1 MKVNNRRN
9 SVRPTA
15 RTAILAI
22 GGGIAIGLV
31 LGASGFSPPDPFEE
45 ASFVDVT
52 SEAAACLEEA
62 GFEIGERLR
71 FAIDPSDGELV
82 FRPTVADEAGSFSVL
97 SALRSST
104 GADAADEAKSDA
116 LLACV
121 DRIAPATANA
131 DDERDDLRPLGLD
144 RSMAIRDCLSHRSV
158 EERFVTMDLLQDEAG
173 NVIVEGTHDAMSE
186 DEAQSMLADVQACLA
201 QERQ

>member
-1 MKVNNRRN
+1 MNARRN
-9 SVRPTA
+9 LARPSA
-15 RTAILAI
+15 RSATLAI

-45 ASFVDVT
+45 AGFVDVT

-62 GFEIGERLR
+62 GFKIGERLR

-82 FRPTVADEAGSFSVL
+82 FRRTVADEAGSFSVL

-104 GADAADEAKSDA
+104 GADAGDEAKSDA

-121 DRIAPATANA
+121 DRVAPVGATAG
-131 DDERDDLRPLGLD
+131 DEPDDLRPLALE
-144 RSMAIRDCLSHRSV
+144 RSVVIRECLSLRSV
-158 EERFVTMDLLQDEAG
+158 EERFVTMDLLQDDAG
-173 NVIVEGTHDAMSE
+173 NVIVEGSHDSMSE
-186 DEAQSMLADVQACLA
+186 DEARSMLAEVQACLA